1 MSNKQNN
8 NQDIQNNKDLYFFI
22 RKPRFAIVI
31 SIFLTLVG
39 FIAMTGLKLE
49 KYPDITPPQITVS
62 ASYPGASAD
71 VVESSVASLLESQIN
86 GVEDMLYMISTSSDE
101 SYRLQIYFKVGS
113 DRNIDLVNVQN
124 RIQQIEPKLPE
135 DVRRLGVTAKQQ
147 VSGAG
152 VAILNL
158 ASTDGRYSQLDVTN
172 YASIYI
178 KDEIARL
185 PGVGEV
191 GVYGA
196 GNYSMRIW
204 LDTEKMANLNVSV
217 SEVQKAITTQ
227 NVQVSAG
234 ALGQE
239 PGPDK
244 QRFQITLRT
253 KGRLLEPSEFEDIIV
268 RSNIDGS
275 SIRIKDIARV
285 ELGSETY
292 SRNGKV
298 DGKLAAL
305 MQIIQIPGA
314 NAIEIVNAVEKKM
327 AEISKTLPDG
337 MELAMVHDDTQF
349 IRESMS
355 EVVKTIIETSI
366 IVVAII
372 FIFLG
377 DPRATLVPLIAIPV
391 SLIGTFAAL
400 PVFDMSINLLTL
412 FALVLAVATV
422 VDDAIVVIEN
432 VKRHLEAGKS
442 PVEAT
447 QITMQEI
454 GGALVSMALVL
465 MAVFVPVSFM
475 PGLSGLMYK
484 QFAVCIAVSIA
495 LSAVCALTLSPAL
508 CSIIL
513 RHEDPNRKP
522 SNKASAVIKWLFTE
536 FNVYFQKL
544 TDIYIHYVEKF
555 VHNQKLTLIVFGG
568 IIVLMLT
575 LFKIIPTG
583 FIPDEDQAV
592 LMAQISLPAGAS
604 IARTTEV
611 TEMMDD
617 ILKKTEGVEGR
628 IIFVGM
634 GPSNEAFLVIRLEEW
649 SKREFNFFQKIVRKI
664 QGKETDLS
672 ANAILGRIRGEFSQ
686 IKEAQIGVF
695 SPPAITGM
703 SMLGGFEFQMLS
715 KAEYTPQEMQ
725 QYSTMLMLAANQ
737 DKRLSNVY
745 TQYQANMLQ
754 YIVDI
759 DYHKALAQGI
769 DLQELYSTLSSTL
782 GTYYVNDFNKL
793 GRVFRVQLQAEQRFR
808 RHADDLTG
816 IYVKNSSGV
825 MVPITTVVSLRQTV
839 GAGSITRYN
848 QYRSVQFSGQPA
860 SGRSSGEA
868 MKAMEEVATE
878 TLPKDMGYEWSGT
891 SKQEIESGGQTTTII
906 ALALTFVYLFL
917 VALYES
923 WSIPFAVLLI
933 CPLAAAGALLFQLIM
948 GQAFDLYSQVGMIML
963 IGLAAKQ
970 AILIVEFAKVLHEEQ
985 GMSIE
990 DAAVEASRIRFR
1002 AIMMTVVA
1010 FVIGMLPLILAHG
1023 AGASSR
1029 ISVGSTVFGGMLA
1042 AGTIGTVMTPAF
1054 YVIIQHLVDKVL
1066 NKKKSHNLENGEN
1079 ANNNID

>member
-1 MSNKQNN
+1 MNN
-8 NQDIQNNKDLYFFI
+8 NNEHKTTEDKDLYFFI
-22 RKPRFAIVI
+22 RKPRFAMVI
-31 SIFLTLVG
+31 SIFITLVG
-39 FIAMTGLKLE
+39 IIAMTGLKLE
-49 KYPDITPPQITVS
+49 KYPNITPPQIMVT

-71 VVESSVASLLESQIN
+71 VVESSVASVLESQIN

-101 SYRLQIYFKVGS
+101 TYQLQIYFKVGS

-124 RIQQIEPKLPE
+124 RIQQIQPKLPE
-135 DVRRLGVTAKQQ
+135 DVKRLGVTAKQQ
-147 VSGAG
+147 VAGAG
-152 VAILNL
+152 AAILNL
-158 ASTDGRYSQLDVTN
+158 TSTDGRYSQLEVTN
-172 YASIYI
+172 YASIFI

-191 GVYGA
+191 NVYGA

-217 SEVQKAITTQ
+217 LEVQNAINTQ

-239 PGPDK
+239 PGDDK

-253 KGRLLEPSEFEDIIV
+253 KGRLLQPEEFENIIV
-268 RSNIDGS
+268 RSNMDGS
-275 SIRIKDIARV
+275 NIKIKDIARV

-292 SRNGKV
+292 SRNGRV
-298 DGKLAAL
+298 NGQPAAL
-305 MQIIQIPGA
+305 IQIIQIPGA

-327 AEISKTLPDG
+327 AELSKTIPDG
-337 MELAMVHDDTQF
+337 MKLAMEHDETLF
-349 IRESMS
+349 IRESMK

-372 FIFLG
+372 FVFLG

-391 SLIGTFAAL
+391 SLVGTFAAL
-400 PVFDMSINLLTL
+400 PIFDMSINLLTL
-412 FALVLAVATV
+412 FAMVLAVATV

-432 VKRHLEAGKS
+432 VKRHLEDGKS
-442 PVEAT
+442 PIEAT
-447 QITMQEI
+447 QITMKEI

-513 RHEDPNRKP
+513 RHEDPDRKP
-522 SNKASAVIKWLFTE
+522 SNKISAAIKWIFTE

-544 TDIYIHYVEKF
+544 TDVYLHYVKLL
-555 VHNQKLTLIVFGG
+555 VYNKKLTLVIYGG
-568 IIVLMLT
+568 IIVLMLV

-592 LMAQISLPAGAS
+592 LMSQVTLPAGAS
-604 IARTTEV
+604 IARTTDV
-611 TEMMDD
+611 TTRMDN
-617 ILKKTEGVEGR
+617 ILKDMDGVRSR
-628 IIFVGM
+628 IVFVGM
-634 GPSNEAFLVIRLEEW
+634 GPSNQAFVVIALKEW
-649 SKREFNFFQKIVRKI
+649 SEREFNIFQKAIRKI

-672 ANAILGRIRGEFSQ
+672 SNAILKRVRKEFSA
-686 IKEAQIGVF
+686 IKEANIAVF
-695 SPPAITGM
+695 SPPAISGM

-715 KAEYTPQEMQ
+715 KGEYSPQEMEQ
-725 QYSTMLMLAANQ
+725 FATKLIMAANQ
-737 DKRLSNVY
+737 NKDLSNVY

-754 YIVDI
+754 YIVNV
-759 DYHKALAQGI
+759 DYAQAMAQGV

-793 GRVFRVQLQAEQRFR
+793 GRVFRVQLQAEQKFR
-808 RHADDLTG
+808 RNANDLKG
-816 IYVKNSSGV
+816 IYVKNNAGK
-825 MVPITTVVSLRQTV
+825 MVPITTIVSLEQTV

-848 QYRSVQFSGQPA
+848 QYRNVQFSGNPA
-860 SGRSSGEA
+860 QGRSSGEA
-868 MKAMEEVATE
+868 MKAMEQVAKAE
-878 TLPKDMGYEWSGT
+878 LPNDMGFEWSGT

-906 ALALTFVYLFL
+906 ALALLFVYLFL

-933 CPLAAAGALLFQLIM
+933 CPLAAAGALIFQLVM

-970 AILIVEFAKVLHEEQ
+970 AILIVEFAKVLHEEN
-985 GMSIE
+985 GMTIE
-990 DAAVEASRIRFR
+990 EAAVEASKIRFR

-1010 FVIGMLPLILAHG
+1010 FVVGMLPLILAHG

-1054 YVIIQHLVDKVL
+1054 YVIIQHFVDLVM
-1066 NKKKSHNLENGEN
+1066 NKKVENKEK
-1079 ANNNID
+1079 

>member
-1 MSNKQNN
+1 MSGK
-8 NQDIQNNKDLYFFI
+8 DKEKSSIKDLYFFI
-22 RKPRFAIVI
+22 AKPRFAIVI
-31 SIFLTLVG
+31 SIFITILG
-39 FIAMTGLKLE
+39 IISITGLKLE
-49 KYPDITPPQITVS
+49 KYPNITPPQIQVT

-71 VVESSVASLLESQIN
+71 VVESSVASILEAQVN

-101 SYRLQIYFKVGS
+101 SYQLQIYFKVGS

-124 RIQQIEPKLPE
+124 RIQQIQPKLPE
-135 DVRRLGVTAKQQ
+135 DVKRLGVTAKQR

-172 YASIYI
+172 YASIYV

-196 GNYSMRIW
+196 GDYSMRIW

-217 SEVQKAITTQ
+217 SEVQNAINTQ

-244 QRFQITLRT
+244 QKFQITLRT
-253 KGRLLEPSEFEDIIV
+253 KGRLLEPQEFENIIV
-268 RSNIDGS
+268 RSNQDGS
-275 SIRIKDIARV
+275 SIKIKDIARV
-285 ELGSETY
+285 ELGSESY
-292 SRNGKV
+292 SKNGRV
-298 DGKLAAL
+298 DGNPAAL
-305 MQIIQIPGA
+305 IQVIQIPGA
-314 NAIEIVNAVEKKM
+314 NAIDIVNHVEAKM
-327 AEISKTLPDG
+327 KELEKTIPDG
-337 MELAMVHDDTQF
+337 MKLSMVHDDTLF
-349 IRESMS
+349 IRESMK

-372 FIFLG
+372 FVFLG
-377 DPRATLVPLIAIPV
+377 DPRATLVPLLAIPV
-391 SLIGTFAAL
+391 SLVGTFAAL

-412 FALVLAVATV
+412 FAMVLAVATV

-432 VKRHLEAGKS
+432 VKRHLEEGKT
-442 PVEAT
+442 PIEAT
-447 QITMQEI
+447 QLTMQEV
-454 GGALVSMALVL
+454 GGALVAMALVL
-465 MAVFVPVSFM
+465 MAVFVPVCFM
-475 PGLSGLMYK
+475 PGLSGLMYQ

-513 RHEDPNRKP
+513 RPEDPNRKP
-522 SNKASAVIKWLFTE
+522 SNKASAAIKWLFTE

-544 TDIYIHYVEKF
+544 TDIYLHYVKKL
-555 VHNQKLTLIVFGG
+555 VHNQRLTMFLYASIV
-568 IIVLMLT
+568 VLMLV

-592 LMAQISLPAGAS
+592 LMAQINLPAGAS

-611 TEMMDD
+611 TERMEEL
-617 ILKKTEGVEGR
+617 LKNIEGIEGR
-628 IIFVGM
+628 IVFVGM
-634 GPSNEAFLVIRLEEW
+634 GPSNQAFMVIRLDEW
-649 SKREFNFFQKIVRKI
+649 SKREFNIFQKAVRLV

-672 ANAILGRIRGEFSQ
+672 LNAILGRIRKEFSQ
-686 IKEAQIGVF
+686 IKDAQIGVF
-695 SPPAITGM
+695 SPPAISGM
-703 SMLGGFEFQMLS
+703 SMVGGFEFQMLS
-715 KAEYTPQEMQ
+715 KGEYSPQEMEQ
-725 QYSTMLMLAANQ
+725 FANKLILAANQ
-737 DKRLSNVY
+737 NKNLSNVY

-759 DYHKALAQGI
+759 DYAQAMTQGI
-769 DLQELYSTLSSTL
+769 DLSELYSTLSSTL

-808 RHADDLTG
+808 RSANDLSG
-816 IYVKNSSGV
+816 IYVKNKAGK
-825 MVPITTVVSLRQTV
+825 MVPITTIVSLKQTV

-848 QYRSVQFSGQPA
+848 QYRNVQFSGNPA
-860 SGRSSGEA
+860 QGRSSGEA
-868 MKAMEEVATE
+868 MKAMEEVAKAE
-878 TLPKDMGYEWSGT
+878 LPKDMGFEWSGT
-891 SKQEIESGGQTTTII
+891 SKQEIESGGQTTSII
-906 ALALTFVYLFL
+906 ALALLFVYLFL

-923 WSIPFAVLLI
+923 WSIPLAVLLI
-933 CPLAAAGALLFQLIM
+933 CPLAAAGALIFQLMM
-948 GQAFDLYSQVGMIML
+948 GQSFDLYSQVGMIML

-970 AILIVEFAKVLHEEQ
+970 AILIVEFAKVLHEEN

-1010 FVIGMLPLILAHG
+1010 FVVGMLPLILAHG

-1054 YVIIQHLVDKVL
+1054 YVIIQHLVDRVLHRTKTTKVE
-1066 NKKKSHNLENGEN
+1066 SE
-1079 ANNNID
+1079 NNNNP

>member
-1 MSNKQNN
+1 MQNNQNNQNVQNEHGKQNN
-8 NQDIQNNKDLYFFI
+8 EELYFFI

-31 SIFLTLVG
+31 SIFITLVG
-39 FIAMTGLKLE
+39 FIAMMGLKLE
-49 KYPDITPPQITVS
+49 KYPDITPPQIVVS

-71 VVESSVASLLESQIN
+71 VVESSVASLIESQVN

-113 DRNIDLVNVQN
+113 DRN
-124 RIQQIEPKLPE
+124 K
-135 DVRRLGVTAKQQ
+135 RLGVTAKQQ

-158 ASTDGRYSQLDVTN
+158 ASTDNRYSQLDVTN
-172 YASIYI
+172 YASIFI

-217 SEVQKAITTQ
+217 SEIQKAITTQ
-227 NVQVSAG
+227 NIQVSAG

-253 KGRLLEPSEFEDIIV
+253 KGRLLEPKEFENIIV
-268 RSNIDGS
+268 RSNVDGS
-275 SIRIKDIARV
+275 NIRIKDVARV

-298 DGKLAAL
+298 DGKPAAL

-327 AEISKTLPDG
+327 AEIEGTIPDG
-337 MELAMVHDDTQF
+337 MKLAMVHDDTEF
-349 IRESMS
+349 IRESMK

-391 SLIGTFAAL
+391 SLIGTFATL

-412 FALVLAVATV
+412 FAMVLAVATV

-432 VKRHLEAGKS
+432 VKRHLEEGKS

-447 QITMQEI
+447 QLTMKEI

-522 SNKASAVIKWLFTE
+522 SNKASAAIKWLFME

-544 TDIYIHYVEKF
+544 TDIYLHYVKKF
-555 VHNQKLTLIVFGG
+555 VYNQKLTLAVYGG
-568 IIVLMLT
+568 IIVLMLV
-575 LFKIIPTG
+575 LFKMIPTG

-592 LMAQISLPAGAS
+592 LMAQVSLPAGAS
-604 IARTTEV
+604 IARTTDLTDKMEK
-611 TEMMDD
+611 
-617 ILKKTEGVEGR
+617 ILENIEGVEGR
-628 IIFVGM
+628 IVFVGM
-634 GPSNEAFLVIRLEEW
+634 GPSNEAFMVIRLDEW
-649 SKREFNFFQKIVRKI
+649 SKREFNLFQKIIRKI

-672 ANAILGRIRGEFSQ
+672 LNAILGRIRAEFGQ
-686 IKEAQIGVF
+686 LKEARIGVF
-695 SPPAITGM
+695 SPPAISGM

-715 KAEYTPQEMQ
+715 KGEHTPQDMEKLANQ
-725 QYSTMLMLAANQ
+725 LVGAANQ
-737 DKRLSNVY
+737 NKALSNVY

-754 YIVDI
+754 YIVEI
-759 DYHKALAQGI
+759 DYEKALAQGI

-793 GRVFRVQLQAEQRFR
+793 GRVFRVQLQAEQKFR
-808 RHADDLTG
+808 RKAADLTN
-816 IYVKNSSGV
+816 IYVKNSSGK
-825 MVPITTVVSLRQTV
+825 MVPVTTVVTLKQSV

-848 QYRSVQFSGQPA
+848 QYRNVQISGSPA
-860 SGRSSGEA
+860 QGKSSGDA
-868 MKAMEEVATE
+868 MKAMEQVTKE
-878 TLPKDMGYEWSGT
+878 TMPSDIGFEWSGT
-891 SKQEIESGGQTTTII
+891 SKQELESSGQTTTII
-906 ALALTFVYLFL
+906 TLALTFVYLFL

-933 CPLAAAGALLFQLIM
+933 CPLAAVGALVFQLMM
-948 GQAFDLYSQVGMIML
+948 GQSFDLYSQVGMIML

-970 AILIVEFAKVLHEEQ
+970 AILIVEFAKVLHEDE
-985 GMSIE
+985 GKSIE
-990 DAAVEASRIRFR
+990 EAAVEASKIRFR

-1010 FVIGMLPLILAHG
+1010 FVVGMVPLVLAHG

-1042 AGTIGTVMTPAF
+1042 AGTLGTIMTPAF
-1054 YVIIQHLVDKVL
+1054 YVIIQHLVEKVM
-1066 NKKKSHNLENGEN
+1066 NKKKHSEEKL
-1079 ANNNID
+1079 

>member
-1 MSNKQNN
+1 MLDNKEPQK
-8 NQDIQNNKDLYFFI
+8 NNKEELYFFI

-31 SIFLTLVG
+31 SLFITLVG
-39 FIAMTGLKLE
+39 IIAMMGLKLE
-49 KYPDITPPQITVS
+49 KYPNITPPQIQVT

-71 VVESSVASLLESQIN
+71 VVESSVASILESQIN
-86 GVEDMLYMISTSSDE
+86 GVEDMLYMVSTSSDE
-101 SYRLQIYFKVGS
+101 SYQLQIYFKVGS

-124 RIQQIEPKLPE
+124 RIQQIQPKLPE
-135 DVRRLGVTAKQQ
+135 DVKRLGVTAKQQ

-158 ASTDGRYSQLDVTN
+158 ASTDGRYSQLEVTN
-172 YASIYI
+172 YASIFI

-217 SEVQKAITTQ
+217 SEVQQAINTQ

-244 QRFQITLRT
+244 QKFQITLRT
-253 KGRLLEPSEFEDIIV
+253 KGRLLEPEEFENIIV

-275 SIRIKDIARV
+275 SIKIKDIARV

-292 SRNGKV
+292 SRNGRV
-298 DGKLAAL
+298 DGNPAAL
-305 MQIIQIPGA
+305 MQVIQIPGA
-314 NAIEIVNAVEKKM
+314 NSIEIVNEVKKKM
-327 AEISKTLPDG
+327 AELEKTIPDG
-337 MELAMVHDDTQF
+337 MKLSMVHDDTQF
-349 IRESMS
+349 IRESMK

-372 FIFLG
+372 FVFLG

-412 FALVLAVATV
+412 FAMVLAVATV

-432 VKRHLEAGKS
+432 VKRHLENGMT

-447 QITMQEI
+447 QITMKEI

-484 QFAVCIAVSIA
+484 QFAVCIAISIA

-513 RHEDPNRKP
+513 RPEDPNRKP
-522 SNKASAVIKWLFTE
+522 SNKMSAAIKWIFME

-544 TDIYIHYVEKF
+544 TDLYIHYVKKF
-555 VHNQKLTLIVFGG
+555 VYNKKLTLITYVG
-568 IIVLMLT
+568 IVVLMLV
-575 LFKIIPTG
+575 LFKMIPTG

-592 LMAQISLPAGAS
+592 LMTQINLPAGAS
-604 IARTTEV
+604 LARTTDV
-611 TEMMDD
+611 THEMEEK
-617 ILKKTEGVEGR
+617 LKKIEGIEGV
-628 IIFVGM
+628 IVFVGM
-634 GPSNEAFLVIRLEEW
+634 GPSNQAFMVIRLDEW
-649 SKREFNFFQKIVRKI
+649 DKREFNIFQKAIRFV

-672 ANAILGRIRGEFSQ
+672 LNAILGRIRKEFSS
-686 IKEAQIGVF
+686 IRTAQIGVF
-695 SPPAITGM
+695 SPPAISGM
-703 SMLGGFEFQMLS
+703 SMVGGFEFQMLS
-715 KAEYTPQEMQ
+715 KGEYTPQEMEQ
-725 QYSTMLMLAANQ
+725 WANKLLAAANAN
-737 DKRLSNVY
+737 KNLTNVY

-759 DYHKALAQGI
+759 DYAKAMAQGI

-793 GRVFRVQLQAEQRFR
+793 GRVFRVQMQAEQKYR
-808 RHADDLTG
+808 RNANDLTG
-816 IYVKNSSGV
+816 IYVKNKSGK

-848 QYRSVQFSGQPA
+848 QYRNVQISGQPA

-868 MKAMEEVATE
+868 MKAMQDVAIN

-906 ALALTFVYLFL
+906 ALALIFVYLFL

-933 CPLAAAGALLFQLIM
+933 CPLAAAGALIFQLIM

-970 AILIVEFAKVLHEEQ
+970 AILIVEFAKELHETD
-985 GMSIE
+985 GKSIE
-990 DAAVEASRIRFR
+990 EAAVEASQIRFR

-1010 FVIGMLPLILAHG
+1010 FVVGMLPLILAHG

-1029 ISVGSTVFGGMLA
+1029 ISVGSTVFGGMMA
-1042 AGTIGTVMTPAF
+1042 AGTLGTIMTPAF
-1054 YVIIQHLVDKVL
+1054 YVIIQHLVDIVM
-1066 NKKKSHNLENGEN
+1066 NKKVDKKEE
-1079 ANNNID
+1079 

>member
-1 MSNKQNN
+1 MLDNKEPQK
-8 NQDIQNNKDLYFFI
+8 NNKEELYFFI

-31 SIFLTLVG
+31 SLFITLVG
-39 FIAMTGLKLE
+39 IIAMMGLKLE
-49 KYPDITPPQITVS
+49 KYPNITPPQIQVT

-71 VVESSVASLLESQIN
+71 VVESSVASILESQIN
-86 GVEDMLYMISTSSDE
+86 GVEDMLYMVSTSSDE
-101 SYRLQIYFKVGS
+101 SYQLQIYFKVGS

-124 RIQQIEPKLPE
+124 RIQQIQPKLPE
-135 DVRRLGVTAKQQ
+135 DVKRLGVTAKQQ

-158 ASTDGRYSQLDVTN
+158 ASTDGRYSQLEVTN
-172 YASIYI
+172 YASIFI

-217 SEVQKAITTQ
+217 SEVQQAINTQ

-244 QRFQITLRT
+244 QKFQITLRT
-253 KGRLLEPSEFEDIIV
+253 KGRLLEPEEFENIIV

-275 SIRIKDIARV
+275 SIKIKDIARV

-292 SRNGKV
+292 SRNGRV
-298 DGKLAAL
+298 DGNPAAL

-314 NAIEIVNAVEKKM
+314 NSIEIVNEVKEKM
-327 AEISKTLPDG
+327 AELEKTIPDG
-337 MELAMVHDDTQF
+337 MKLSMVHDDTQF
-349 IRESMS
+349 IRESMK

-372 FIFLG
+372 FVFLG

-412 FALVLAVATV
+412 FAMVLAVATV

-432 VKRHLEAGKS
+432 VKRHLENGMT

-447 QITMQEI
+447 QITMKEI

-484 QFAVCIAVSIA
+484 QFAVCIAISIA

-513 RHEDPNRKP
+513 RAEDPNRKP
-522 SNKASAVIKWLFTE
+522 SNKMSAAIKWIFME

-544 TDIYIHYVEKF
+544 TDLYIHCVKKF
-555 VHNQKLTLIVFGG
+555 VYNKKLTLVTYVG
-568 IIVLMLT
+568 IIVLMLV
-575 LFKIIPTG
+575 LFKMIPTG

-592 LMAQISLPAGAS
+592 LMAQINLPAGAS
-604 IARTTEV
+604 LARTTDV
-611 TEMMDD
+611 THEMEENLQK
-617 ILKKTEGVEGR
+617 IEGIEGV
-628 IIFVGM
+628 IVFVGM
-634 GPSNEAFLVIRLEEW
+634 GPSNQAFMVIRLDEW
-649 SKREFNFFQKIVRKI
+649 DKREFNIFQKAVRFV

-672 ANAILGRIRGEFSQ
+672 LNAILGRIRKEFSS
-686 IKEAQIGVF
+686 IRTAQIGVF
-695 SPPAITGM
+695 SPPAISGM
-703 SMLGGFEFQMLS
+703 SMVGGFEFQMLS
-715 KAEYTPQEMQ
+715 KGEYTPQEMEQ
-725 QYSTMLMLAANQ
+725 WANKLLAAANAN
-737 DKRLSNVY
+737 KNLTNVY

-759 DYHKALAQGI
+759 DYAKAMAQGI
-769 DLQELYSTLSSTL
+769 DLKELYSTLSSTL

-793 GRVFRVQLQAEQRFR
+793 GRVFRVQMQAEQKYR
-808 RHADDLTG
+808 RNANDLTG
-816 IYVKNSSGV
+816 IYVKNKSGK

-848 QYRSVQFSGQPA
+848 QYRNVQISGQPA

-868 MKAMEEVATE
+868 MKAMQDVAIS

-906 ALALTFVYLFL
+906 ALALIFVYLFL

-933 CPLAAAGALLFQLIM
+933 CPLAAAGALIFQLIM

-970 AILIVEFAKVLHEEQ
+970 AILIVEFAKELHETD
-985 GMSIE
+985 GKPIE
-990 DAAVEASRIRFR
+990 EAAVEASQIRFR

-1010 FVIGMLPLILAHG
+1010 FVVGMLPLILAHG

-1029 ISVGSTVFGGMLA
+1029 ISVGSTVFGGMMA
-1042 AGTIGTVMTPAF
+1042 AGTLGTIMTPAF
-1054 YVIIQHLVDKVL
+1054 YVIIQHFVDIVMNKKVDK
-1066 NKKKSHNLENGEN
+1066 KEE
-1079 ANNNID
+1079 

>member
-1 MSNKQNN
+1 MNN
-8 NQDIQNNKDLYFFI
+8 NNEQKVTEDKDLYFFI
-22 RKPRFAIVI
+22 RKPRFAMVI
-31 SIFLTLVG
+31 SIFITLLG
-39 FIAMTGLKLE
+39 IIAMAGLQLE
-49 KYPDITPPQITVS
+49 KYPNITPPQIMVT

-71 VVESSVASLLESQIN
+71 VVESSVASVLESQIN

-101 SYRLQIYFKVGS
+101 SYQLQIYFKVGS

-124 RIQQIEPKLPE
+124 RIQQIQPKLPE
-135 DVRRLGVTAKQQ
+135 DVKRLGVTAKQQ
-147 VSGAG
+147 VAGAG
-152 VAILNL
+152 AAILNL
-158 ASTDGRYSQLDVTN
+158 TSTDGRYSQLEVTN
-172 YASIYI
+172 YASIFI

-191 GVYGA
+191 NVYGA

-217 SEVQKAITTQ
+217 LEVQNAINTQ

-239 PGPDK
+239 PGDDK

-253 KGRLLEPSEFEDIIV
+253 KGRLLEPEEFENIIV
-268 RSNIDGS
+268 RSNLDGS
-275 SIRIKDIARV
+275 HIKIKDIARV

-292 SRNGKV
+292 SRNGRV
-298 DGKLAAL
+298 NGKPAAL
-305 MQIIQIPGA
+305 IQIIQIPGA

-327 AEISKTLPDG
+327 TEIAKTIPDG
-337 MELAMVHDDTQF
+337 MKLEMEHDDTLF
-349 IRESMS
+349 IRESMK

-377 DPRATLVPLIAIPV
+377 DPRATLIPLIAIPV
-391 SLIGTFAAL
+391 SLIGTFASF
-400 PVFDMSINLLTL
+400 PMFDMSINLLTL
-412 FALVLAVATV
+412 FAMVLAVATV

-432 VKRHLEAGKS
+432 VKRHLEDGKS
-442 PVEAT
+442 PIEAT
-447 QITMQEI
+447 QITMKEI

-465 MAVFVPVSFM
+465 MAVFVPVCFM

-513 RHEDPNRKP
+513 RHEDPDRKP
-522 SNKASAVIKWLFTE
+522 SNKISAAIKWVFTE

-544 TDIYIHYVEKF
+544 TDIYLHYVKLL
-555 VHNQKLTLIVFGG
+555 VYNKKLTLFIYGG
-568 IIVLMLT
+568 IIALMLV

-592 LMAQISLPAGAS
+592 LLAQITLPSGAS
-604 IARTTEV
+604 IARTTDV
-611 TEMMDD
+611 TTKMDN
-617 ILKKTEGVEGR
+617 ILKDIDGVKNR

-634 GPSNEAFLVIRLEEW
+634 GPSNQAFVVVSLKEW
-649 SKREFNFFQKIVRKI
+649 SEREFNIFQKAIRKI

-672 ANAILGRIRGEFSQ
+672 LDAILKRIRKEFST
-686 IKEAQIGVF
+686 IKEAQVAIF
-695 SPPAITGM
+695 SPPAISGM

-715 KAEYTPQEMQ
+715 KGEYSPQELEQ
-725 QYSTMLMLAANQ
+725 FATKLIIAANQ
-737 DKRLSNVY
+737 NKDLSSVY

-754 YIVDI
+754 YIVNV
-759 DYHKALAQGI
+759 DYAQAMAQGI
-769 DLQELYSTLSSTL
+769 DLKELYSTLSSTL

-793 GRVFRVQLQAEQRFR
+793 GRVFRVQLQAEQKFR
-808 RHADDLTG
+808 RNANDLTG
-816 IYVKNSSGV
+816 IYVKNNAGK
-825 MVPITTVVSLRQTV
+825 MVPITTIVSLEQSV

-848 QYRSVQFSGQPA
+848 QYRNVQFSGNPA
-860 SGRSSGEA
+860 QGRSSGEA
-868 MKAMEEVATE
+868 MKAMEQVAKAE
-878 TLPKDMGYEWSGT
+878 LPNDIGFEWSGT

-906 ALALTFVYLFL
+906 ALALLFVYLFL

-933 CPLAAAGALLFQLIM
+933 CPLAAAGALLFQLVM

-970 AILIVEFAKVLHEEQ
+970 AILIVEFAKVLHEEN

-1010 FVIGMLPLILAHG
+1010 FVVGMLPLILAHG

-1029 ISVGSTVFGGMLA
+1029 ISVGSTVFGGMMA

-1054 YVIIQHLVDKVL
+1054 YVIIQHFVDIVMNK
-1066 NKKKSHNLENGEN
+1066 NKKVENKEK
-1079 ANNNID
+1079 

>member
-1 MSNKQNN
+1 MDKNN
-8 NQDIQNNKDLYFFI
+8 NQSSQNNATDKKNLYFFI
-22 RKPRFAIVI
+22 QKPRFAMVI
-31 SIFLTLVG
+31 SIFITLVG
-39 FIAMTGLKLE
+39 IIAMMGLKLE
-49 KYPDITPPQITVS
+49 KYPNITPPQIMVS

-101 SYRLQIYFKVGS
+101 SYQLQIYFKVGS

-124 RIQQIEPKLPE
+124 RIQQIQPKLPE
-135 DVRRLGVTAKQQ
+135 DVKRLGVTAKQQ

-172 YASIYI
+172 YASIFI

-191 GVYGA
+191 NVYGA

-217 SEVQKAITTQ
+217 LEVQNAINTQ

-253 KGRLLEPSEFEDIIV
+253 KGRLLEPEEFENIII
-268 RSNIDGS
+268 RSNQDGS
-275 SIRIKDIARV
+275 SIKIKDVARV

-292 SRNGKV
+292 SRNGRV
-298 DGKLAAL
+298 DGKPAAL
-305 MQIIQIPGA
+305 LQIVQIPGA
-314 NAIEIVNAVEKKM
+314 NAIEIVNEVEAKI
-327 AEISKTLPDG
+327 AEISKTIPDG
-337 MELAMVHDDTQF
+337 MELAMVHDDTLF
-349 IRESMS
+349 IRESMK
-355 EVVKTIIETSI
+355 EVIKTIIETSI

-400 PVFDMSINLLTL
+400 PMFDMSINLLTL
-412 FALVLAVATV
+412 FAMVLAVATV

-432 VKRHLEAGKS
+432 VKRHLEDGKS

-484 QFAVCIAVSIA
+484 QFAVCIAISIA

-522 SNKASAVIKWLFTE
+522 SNKISAAIKWVFME

-544 TDIYIHYVEKF
+544 TDLYLHYVKKF
-555 VHNQKLTLIVFGG
+555 VYNKKLTLIVYGA
-568 IIVLMLT
+568 IIALMLV
-575 LFKIIPTG
+575 LFKVIPTG

-592 LMAQISLPAGAS
+592 LMAQINLPAGAS
-604 IARTTEV
+604 LARTTDV
-611 TEMMDD
+611 TERMDEM
-617 ILKKTEGVEGR
+617 LQNTEGVEGR
-628 IIFVGM
+628 IVFVGM
-634 GPSNEAFLVIRLEEW
+634 GPSNQAFMVIRLDEW
-649 SKREFNFFQKIVRKI
+649 EKREFNIFQKAIRKM

-672 ANAILGRIRGEFSQ
+672 LNAILGRIRKDFST
-686 IKEAQIGVF
+686 IRDAQIGVF
-695 SPPAITGM
+695 SPPAISGM
-703 SMLGGFEFQMLS
+703 SMVGGFEFQMLS
-715 KAEYTPQEMQ
+715 KGEYTPQEME
-725 QYSTMLMLAANQ
+725 QYANKLIMAANQ
-737 DKRLSNVY
+737 NKDLTNVY

-759 DYHKALAQGI
+759 DYAQAMAQGI
-769 DLQELYSTLSSTL
+769 DLTELYSTLSSTL

-793 GRVFRVQLQAEQRFR
+793 GRVFRVQLQAEQKFR
-808 RHADDLTG
+808 RSANDLTG
-816 IYVKNSSGV
+816 IYVKNSAGK
-825 MVPITTVVSLRQTV
+825 MVPITTVVSLKQSV

-848 QYRSVQFSGQPA
+848 QYRNVQFSGQPA
-860 SGRSSGEA
+860 TGRSSGEA
-868 MKAMEEVATE
+868 MKAMESVANAE
-878 TLPKDMGYEWSGT
+878 LPKDMGFEWSGT
-891 SKQEIESGGQTTTII
+891 SKQEIESGGQTGTII
-906 ALALTFVYLFL
+906 ALALIFVYLFL

-923 WSIPFAVLLI
+923 WSIPLAVLLI
-933 CPLAAAGALLFQLIM
+933 CPLAAAGALIFQLIM

-970 AILIVEFAKVLHEEQ
+970 AILIVEFAKVLHEED
-985 GMSIE
+985 GMTIE
-990 DAAVEASRIRFR
+990 EAAVEASRIRFR

-1010 FVIGMLPLILAHG
+1010 FVVGMLPLILAHG

-1042 AGTIGTVMTPAF
+1042 AGTLGTIMTPAF
-1054 YVIIQHLVDKVL
+1054 YVIIQHLVDIVM
-1066 NKKKSHNLENGEN
+1066 NKKQNVEDEQK
-1079 ANNNID
+1079 

>member
-1 MSNKQNN
+1 MN
-8 NQDIQNNKDLYFFI
+8 NQEKDKDQNKHQNLENNKDLYFFI

-31 SIFLTLVG
+31 SLFITLVG
-39 FIAMTGLKLE
+39 IIAMTGLKLE
-49 KYPDITPPQITVS
+49 KYPNITPPQITVT

-71 VVESSVASLLESQIN
+71 VVESSVASILESQIN

-101 SYRLQIYFKVGS
+101 SYQLQIYFKVGS

-124 RIQQIEPKLPE
+124 RIQQIQPKLPE
-135 DVRRLGVTAKQQ
+135 DVKRLGVTAKQQ

-152 VAILNL
+152 AAILNL
-158 ASTDGRYSQLDVTN
+158 ASTDGRFSQLDVTN
-172 YASIYI
+172 YASIFI

-191 GVYGA
+191 NVYGA

-217 SEVQKAITTQ
+217 LEIQSAINTQ

-253 KGRLLEPSEFEDIIV
+253 KGRLLEPEEFENIIV
-268 RSNIDGS
+268 RSNQDGS
-275 SIRIKDIARV
+275 SIKIKDVARV

-292 SRNGKV
+292 SRSGHV
-298 DGKLAAL
+298 DGKPAAL
-305 MQIIQIPGA
+305 LQIIQIPGA
-314 NAIEIVNAVEKKM
+314 NAIEIVNNVEAKM
-327 AEISKTLPDG
+327 AEISKTIPDG
-337 MELAMVHDDTQF
+337 MELSMVHDDTLF
-349 IRESMS
+349 IRESMK
-355 EVVKTIIETSI
+355 EVLKTIIETSI

-372 FIFLG
+372 FVFLG
-377 DPRATLVPLIAIPV
+377 DPRATLIPLIAIPV

-400 PVFDMSINLLTL
+400 PMFDMSINLLTL
-412 FALVLAVATV
+412 FAMVLAVATV

-432 VKRHLEAGKS
+432 VKRHLEDGMN

-447 QITMQEI
+447 QVTMQEI

-484 QFAVCIAVSIA
+484 QFAVCIAISIA

-513 RHEDPNRKP
+513 REEDPNRKP
-522 SNKASAVIKWLFTE
+522 SNKISAAIKWVFTE

-544 TDIYIHYVEKF
+544 TEVYLHYVKKF
-555 VHNQKLTLIVFGG
+555 VYNQKLTLVVYGG
-568 IIVLMLT
+568 IIVLMLI
-575 LFKIIPTG
+575 LFKVIPTG

-592 LMAQISLPAGAS
+592 LMAQVNLPAGAS
-604 IARTTEV
+604 LARTTEV
-611 TEMMDD
+611 TTRMDEM
-617 ILKKTEGVEGR
+617 LEKTEGVEGR

-634 GPSNEAFLVIRLEEW
+634 GPSNQAFMVIRLEEW
-649 SKREFNFFQKIVRKI
+649 SKREFNMFQKAIRKI
-664 QGKETDLS
+664 QGKETDLTL
-672 ANAILGRIRGEFSQ
+672 NAVLGKIRKDFST
-686 IKEAQIGVF
+686 IKDAQIGVF
-695 SPPAITGM
+695 SPPAISGM

-715 KAEYTPQEMQ
+715 KGEYSPQELEQ
-725 QYSTMLMLAANQ
+725 FANKLIMTANS
-737 DKRLSNVY
+737 DSSLSNVY

-759 DYHKALAQGI
+759 DYAQAMAQGV
-769 DLQELYSTLSSTL
+769 DLTELYSTLSSTL

-793 GRVFRVQLQAEQRFR
+793 GRVFRVQLQAEQKFR
-808 RHADDLTG
+808 RSANDLTG
-816 IYVKNSSGV
+816 IYVKNKSGR
-825 MVPITTVVSLRQTV
+825 MVPITTIVSLRQTV

-848 QYRSVQFSGQPA
+848 QYRNVQFSGNPA
-860 SGRSSGEA
+860 AGRSSGEA
-868 MKAMEEVATE
+868 MAAMERVAKAE
-878 TLPKDMGYEWSGT
+878 LPSDMGFEWSGT
-891 SKQEIESGGQTTTII
+891 SKQEIESGGQTVVII
-906 ALALTFVYLFL
+906 ALALIFVYLFL

-933 CPLAAAGALLFQLIM
+933 CPLAAAGALIFQLIM

-970 AILIVEFAKVLHEEQ
+970 AILIVEFAKELHESK

-990 DAAVEASRIRFR
+990 EAAVEASKIRFR

-1042 AGTIGTVMTPAF
+1042 AGTLGTIMTPAF
-1054 YVIIQHLVDKVL
+1054 YVIIQHFVYKVMGKKVDTESK
-1066 NKKKSHNLENGEN
+1066 
-1079 ANNNID
+1079 

>member
-1 MSNKQNN
+1 MNEKDNKQ
-8 NQDIQNNKDLYFFI
+8 DKNKGLYFFI
-22 RKPRFAIVI
+22 AKPRFAIVI
-31 SIFLTLVG
+31 SIFITILG
-39 FIAMTGLKLE
+39 IISITGLKLE
-49 KYPDITPPQITVS
+49 KYPNITPPQIMVT

-71 VVESSVASLLESQIN
+71 VVESSVASILESQVN

-101 SYRLQIYFKVGS
+101 SYQLQIYFKVGS

-124 RIQQIEPKLPE
+124 RIQQIQPKLPE
-135 DVRRLGVTAKQQ
+135 DVKRLGVTAKQQ

-172 YASIYI
+172 YASIFI

-191 GVYGA
+191 NVFGA

-217 SEVQKAITTQ
+217 LEVQNAINTQ

-253 KGRLLEPSEFEDIIV
+253 KGRLLEPSEFENIIV
-268 RSNIDGS
+268 RSNQDGS
-275 SIRIKDIARV
+275 SIKIKDVARV

-292 SRNGKV
+292 SRNGRV
-298 DGKLAAL
+298 DGNPAAL
-305 MQIIQIPGA
+305 LQVIQIPGA
-314 NAIEIVNAVEKKM
+314 NAIDIVNEVEAKM
-327 AEISKTLPDG
+327 AELEKTIPDG
-337 MELAMVHDDTQF
+337 MKLSMVHDDTLF
-349 IRESMS
+349 IRESMK

-377 DPRATLVPLIAIPV
+377 DPRATLIPLLAIPV

-400 PVFDMSINLLTL
+400 PIFDMSINLLTL
-412 FALVLAVATV
+412 FAMVLAVATV

-432 VKRHLEAGKS
+432 VKRHLEDGKS

-447 QITMQEI
+447 QLTMEEV
-454 GGALVSMALVL
+454 GGALVAMALVL
-465 MAVFVPVSFM
+465 MAVFVPVCFM
-475 PGLSGLMYK
+475 PGLSGLMYQ

-513 RHEDPNRKP
+513 RPEDPNRKP
-522 SNKASAVIKWLFTE
+522 SNRISAAIKWVFTQ
-536 FNVYFQKL
+536 FNSYFQRITEVYL
-544 TDIYIHYVEKF
+544 HYVKKL
-555 VHNQKLTLIVFGG
+555 VYDKKLTLIIYGS
-568 IIVLMLT
+568 IIVLMLV
-575 LFKIIPTG
+575 LFKVIPTG

-592 LMAQISLPAGAS
+592 LMAQINLPAGAS

-611 TEMMDD
+611 TERMEEM
-617 ILKKTEGVEGR
+617 LKKIDGIEGR
-628 IIFVGM
+628 IVFVGM
-634 GPSNEAFLVIRLEEW
+634 GPSNQAFMVIRLDEW
-649 SKREFNFFQKIVRKI
+649 SKREFNIFQKAARLV

-672 ANAILGRIRGEFSQ
+672 LNAILGRIRKDFSQ
-686 IKEAQIGVF
+686 IKDAQIGVF
-695 SPPAITGM
+695 SPPAISGM

-715 KAEYTPQEMQ
+715 KGEYSPQDMEKFANK
-725 QYSTMLMLAANQ
+725 LILAANQ
-737 DKRLSNVY
+737 NKSLSNVY

-754 YIVDI
+754 YIVEI
-759 DYHKALAQGI
+759 DYAQAMAQGI
-769 DLQELYSTLSSTL
+769 DLTELYSTLSSTL

-808 RHADDLTG
+808 RSANDLTG
-816 IYVKNSSGV
+816 IYVKNRAGR
-825 MVPITTVVSLRQTV
+825 MVPITTIVSLHQTV

-848 QYRSVQFSGQPA
+848 QYRNVQFSGQPA
-860 SGRSSGEA
+860 QGRSSGEA
-868 MKAMEEVATE
+868 MLAMEEVAKAE
-878 TLPKDMGYEWSGT
+878 LPNDMGFEWSGT
-891 SKQEIESGGQTTTII
+891 SKQEIESGGQTTSII
-906 ALALTFVYLFL
+906 ALALLFVYLFL

-923 WSIPFAVLLI
+923 WSIPLAVLLI
-933 CPLAAAGALLFQLIM
+933 CPLAAAGALIFQLMM

-970 AILIVEFAKVLHEEQ
+970 AILIVEFAKVLHEEN
-985 GMSIE
+985 GLSIE
-990 DAAVEASRIRFR
+990 EAAVEASRIRFR

-1010 FVIGMLPLILAHG
+1010 FVVGMLPLILAHG

-1042 AGTIGTVMTPAF
+1042 AGTLGTVMTPAF
-1054 YVIIQHLVDKVL
+1054 YVIIQHLVDRIM
-1066 NKKKSHNLENGEN
+1066 NKPKTETEKIENVN
-1079 ANNNID
+1079 K

>member
-1 MSNKQNN
+1 MNN
-8 NQDIQNNKDLYFFI
+8 NNEQKVTEDKDLYFFI
-22 RKPRFAIVI
+22 RKPRFAMVI
-31 SIFLTLVG
+31 SIFITLLG
-39 FIAMTGLKLE
+39 IIAMTGLQLE
-49 KYPDITPPQITVS
+49 KYPNITPPQIMVT

-71 VVESSVASLLESQIN
+71 VVESSVASVLESQIN

-101 SYRLQIYFKVGS
+101 SYQLQIYFKVGS

-124 RIQQIEPKLPE
+124 RIQQIQPKLPE
-135 DVRRLGVTAKQQ
+135 DVKRLGVTAKQQ
-147 VSGAG
+147 VAGAG
-152 VAILNL
+152 AAILNL
-158 ASTDGRYSQLDVTN
+158 TSTDGRYSQLEVTN
-172 YASIYI
+172 YASIFI

-191 GVYGA
+191 NVYGA

-217 SEVQKAITTQ
+217 LEVQNAINTQ
-227 NVQVSAG
+227 NVQVSTG

-239 PGPDK
+239 PGDDK

-253 KGRLLEPSEFEDIIV
+253 KGRLLEPEEFENIIV
-268 RSNIDGS
+268 RSNLDGS
-275 SIRIKDIARV
+275 NIKIKDVARV

-292 SRNGKV
+292 SRNGRV
-298 DGKLAAL
+298 NGKPAAL
-305 MQIIQIPGA
+305 IQIIQIPGA

-327 AEISKTLPDG
+327 TELAKTIPDG
-337 MELAMVHDDTQF
+337 MKLEMEHDDTLF
-349 IRESMS
+349 IRESMK

-377 DPRATLVPLIAIPV
+377 DPRATLIPLIAIPV
-391 SLIGTFAAL
+391 SLIGTFASL
-400 PVFDMSINLLTL
+400 PMFGMSINLLTL
-412 FALVLAVATV
+412 FAMVLAVATV

-432 VKRHLEAGKS
+432 VKRHIEDGKS
-442 PVEAT
+442 PIEAT
-447 QITMQEI
+447 QITMKEI

-522 SNKASAVIKWLFTE
+522 SNKISAAIKWVFTE

-544 TDIYIHYVEKF
+544 TDIYLHYVKLL
-555 VHNQKLTLIVFGG
+555 VHNKKLTLIIYGG
-568 IIVLMLT
+568 IIALMLV

-592 LMAQISLPAGAS
+592 LLAQITLPSGAS
-604 IARTTEV
+604 IARTTDV
-611 TEMMDD
+611 TTKMDN
-617 ILKKTEGVEGR
+617 ILKDIDGVKNR

-634 GPSNEAFLVIRLEEW
+634 GPSNQAFVVVSLKEW
-649 SKREFNFFQKIVRKI
+649 SEREFNIFQKAIRKI

-672 ANAILGRIRGEFSQ
+672 LDAILKRIRKEFST
-686 IKEAQIGVF
+686 IKEAQVAIF
-695 SPPAITGM
+695 SPPAISGM

-715 KAEYTPQEMQ
+715 KGEYSPQELEQ
-725 QYSTMLMLAANQ
+725 LATKLIIAANQ
-737 DKRLSNVY
+737 NKDLSNVY

-754 YIVDI
+754 YIVNV
-759 DYHKALAQGI
+759 DYAQAMAQGV
-769 DLQELYSTLSSTL
+769 DLKELYSTMSSTL

-793 GRVFRVQLQAEQRFR
+793 GRVFRVQLQAEQKFR
-808 RHADDLTG
+808 RNANDLTG
-816 IYVKNSSGV
+816 IYVKNNAGK
-825 MVPITTVVSLRQTV
+825 MVPITTIVSLEQSV

-848 QYRSVQFSGQPA
+848 QYRNVQFSGNPA
-860 SGRSSGEA
+860 QGRSSGEA
-868 MKAMEEVATE
+868 MKAMEQVAKAE
-878 TLPKDMGYEWSGT
+878 LPNDIGFEWSGT

-906 ALALTFVYLFL
+906 ALALLFVYLFL

-933 CPLAAAGALLFQLIM
+933 CPLAAAGALLFQLVM

-970 AILIVEFAKVLHEEQ
+970 AILIVEFAKVLHEEN

-1010 FVIGMLPLILAHG
+1010 FVVGMLPLILAHG

-1029 ISVGSTVFGGMLA
+1029 ISVGSTVFGGMMA

-1054 YVIIQHLVDKVL
+1054 YVIIQHFVDIVM
-1066 NKKKSHNLENGEN
+1066 NKKQKVENKEK
-1079 ANNNID
+1079 

>member
-1 MSNKQNN
+1 MNN
-8 NQDIQNNKDLYFFI
+8 NKNSKDNKKDLFFFI
-22 RKPRFAIVI
+22 AKPRFAIVI
-31 SIFLTLVG
+31 SIFITLVG
-39 FIAMTGLKLE
+39 IISMMGLKLE
-49 KYPDITPPQITVS
+49 KYPNITPPQITVT

-71 VVESSVASLLESQIN
+71 VVESSVASILESQIN

-101 SYRLQIYFKVGS
+101 SYQLQIYFKVGS

-124 RIQQIEPKLPE
+124 RIQQVQPKLPE
-135 DVRRLGVTAKQQ
+135 DVKRLGVTAKQR
-147 VSGAG
+147 VAGAG
-152 VAILNL
+152 AAILNL
-158 ASTDGRYSQLDVTN
+158 ASTDGRYSQLEVTN
-172 YASIYI
+172 YASIFI

-196 GNYSMRIW
+196 GDYSMRIW

-217 SEVQKAITTQ
+217 TEVRNAINTQ

-244 QRFQITLRT
+244 QNFQITLRT
-253 KGRLLEPSEFEDIIV
+253 KGRLLEPQEFEDIIV
-268 RSNIDGS
+268 RSNMDGS
-275 SIRIKDIARV
+275 SIKIKDIARV
-285 ELGSETY
+285 ELGSQTY
-292 SRNGKV
+292 SVNGRV
-298 DGKLAAL
+298 DGLPAAL
-305 MQIIQIPGA
+305 LQIIQIPGA
-314 NAIEIVNAVEKKM
+314 NAIDIVNNVEKKIE
-327 AEISKTLPDG
+327 EISKTLPEG
-337 MELAMVHDDTQF
+337 MKLSMVHDDTLF
-349 IRESMS
+349 IRESMK

-372 FIFLG
+372 FVFLG
-377 DPRATLVPLIAIPV
+377 DPRATLIPLLAIPV

-412 FALVLAVATV
+412 FAMVLAVATV

-432 VKRHLEAGKS
+432 VKRHLEEGKT

-447 QITMQEI
+447 QITMEEI

-513 RHEDPNRKP
+513 REEDPNRKP
-522 SNKASAVIKWLFTE
+522 SNKLSAAIKWVFME

-544 TDIYIHYVEKF
+544 TDWYLHCVKKF
-555 VHNQKLTLIVFGG
+555 VYNKKLTLVVYGG
-568 IIVLMLT
+568 IIALMLV
-575 LFKIIPTG
+575 LFKVIPTG

-592 LMAQISLPAGAS
+592 LMAQVNLPSGAS
-604 IARTTEV
+604 LARTSAV
-611 TEMMDD
+611 TVKMEEE
-617 ILKKTEGVEGR
+617 LKKIEGISGTIV
-628 IIFVGM
+628 FVGM
-634 GPSNEAFLVIRLEEW
+634 GPSNQAFMVIRLQEW
-649 SKREFNFFQKIVRKI
+649 EHREFNIFQKIIRKV

-672 ANAILGRIRGEFSQ
+672 LNAILGRIRAQFAP

-695 SPPAITGM
+695 SPPAISGM

-715 KAEYTPQEMQ
+715 KGEYNPQELANFA
-725 QYSTMLMLAANQ
+725 TKLIIAANQ
-737 DKRLSNVY
+737 DKDLSNVY
-745 TQYQANMLQ
+745 TQYQANMMQ
-754 YIVDI
+754 YIVHI
-759 DYHKALAQGI
+759 DYAQAMAQGI
-769 DLQELYSTLSSTL
+769 DLNELYSTLSATL

-793 GRVFRVQLQAEQRFR
+793 GRVFRVQLQAEQKYR
-808 RHADDLTG
+808 RNANDLRG
-816 IYVKNSSGV
+816 IYVKNRAGK
-825 MVPITTVVSLRQTV
+825 MVPITTVVSLEQTV

-848 QYRSVQFSGQPA
+848 QYRNVQFSGSPA
-860 SGRSSGEA
+860 QGRSSGEA
-868 MKAMEEVATE
+868 MKAMEKVAKAE
-878 TLPKDMGYEWSGT
+878 LPKDMGFEWSGT
-891 SKQEIESGGQTTTII
+891 SKQEIESGGQTGTII

-923 WSIPFAVLLI
+923 WSIPLAVLLI
-933 CPLAAAGALLFQLIM
+933 CPLAAAGALIFQLMM

-970 AILIVEFAKVLHEEQ
+970 AILIVEFAKVLHEED
-985 GMSIE
+985 GLSIE
-990 DAAVEASRIRFR
+990 EAAVEASRIRFR

-1010 FVIGMLPLILAHG
+1010 FVVGMLPLILAHG

-1029 ISVGSTVFGGMLA
+1029 ISVGSTVFGGMMA
-1042 AGTIGTVMTPAF
+1042 AGTLGTIMTPAF
-1054 YVIIQHLVDKVL
+1054 YVIIQHLVDVVL
-1066 NKKKSHNLENGEN
+1066 KRTPSEKIENIEE
-1079 ANNNID
+1079 

>member
-1 MSNKQNN
+1 MNN
-8 NQDIQNNKDLYFFI
+8 NQNNKNSEEKDLYFFI

-31 SIFLTLVG
+31 SIFITLVG
-39 FIAMTGLKLE
+39 FIAMAGLKLE
-49 KYPDITPPQITVS
+49 KYPNITPPQITVT

-71 VVESSVASLLESQIN
+71 VVESSVASILESQIN

-101 SYRLQIYFKVGS
+101 SYQLQIYFKVGS

-124 RIQQIEPKLPE
+124 RIQQIQPKLPE
-135 DVRRLGVTAKQQ
+135 DVKRLGVTAKQR

-152 VAILNL
+152 AAILNL
-158 ASTDGRYSQLDVTN
+158 ASTDDRYSHLEVTN

-191 GVYGA
+191 NVYGA
-196 GNYSMRIW
+196 GDYSMRIW
-204 LDTEKMANLNVSV
+204 LDTQKMANLNVSV
-217 SEVQKAITTQ
+217 SEVKNAIATQ

-253 KGRLLEPSEFEDIIV
+253 KGRLLEPAEFEEIIV
-268 RSNIDGS
+268 RSNLDGS
-275 SIRIKDIARV
+275 SVKLKDIARV

-292 SRNGKV
+292 SRSGKV
-298 DGKLAAL
+298 DGKPAAL
-305 MQIIQIPGA
+305 LQIIQIPGA
-314 NAIEIVNAVEKKM
+314 NAIDIVNNVEKKM
-327 AEISKTLPDG
+327 AELSKTIPNG
-337 MELAMVHDDTQF
+337 MELKMVHDDSLF
-349 IRESMS
+349 IRESMK

-377 DPRATLVPLIAIPV
+377 DPRATLIPLIAIPV
-391 SLIGTFAAL
+391 SLIGTFATL

-412 FALVLAVATV
+412 FAMVLAVATV

-432 VKRHLEAGKS
+432 VKRHLEEGKN
-442 PVEAT
+442 PVDAT
-447 QITMQEI
+447 QITMKEI

-513 RHEDPNRKP
+513 REEDPDRKP
-522 SNKASAVIKWLFTE
+522 SNKISAGIKWLFDE

-544 TDIYIHYVEKF
+544 TDIYLHYVKKF
-555 VHNQKLTLIVFGG
+555 VYSQKLTLVVYVSIVA
-568 IIVLMLT
+568 LMLI

-592 LMAQISLPAGAS
+592 LLAQVTLPSGAS
-604 IARTTEV
+604 LARTTDV
-611 TEMMDD
+611 TNRMDD
-617 ILKKTEGVEGR
+617 MLSKIDGVDGR
-628 IIFVGM
+628 IVFVGM
-634 GPSNEAFLVIRLEEW
+634 GPSNQAFFVIRLAEW
-649 SKREFNFFQKIVRKI
+649 EHREFNIFQKMIRKV
-664 QGKETDLS
+664 QGKDTDLS
-672 ANAILGRIRGEFSQ
+672 LNALLGRIRKEFGS
-686 IKEAQIGVF
+686 IKEASIAVF
-695 SPPAITGM
+695 SPPAISGM

-715 KAEYTPQEMQ
+715 KAEYSPQDLEKFATQ
-725 QYSTMLMLAANQ
+725 LMIAANTNK
-737 DKRLSNVY
+737 DLTNVY

-754 YIVDI
+754 YIVNI
-759 DYHKALAQGI
+759 DYAKAMAQGI
-769 DLQELYSTLSSTL
+769 DLSELYATLSSTL

-793 GRVFRVQLQAEQRFR
+793 GRVFRVQLQAEQNYR
-808 RHADDLTG
+808 RNANDLTG
-816 IYVKNSSGV
+816 IYVKNRSGK
-825 MVPITTVVSLRQTV
+825 MVPITTVVSLEQTV

-848 QYRSVQFSGQPA
+848 QYRNVQFSGQPA
-860 SGRSSGEA
+860 QGRSSGEA
-868 MKAMEEVATE
+868 MKAMEKVATE
-878 TLPKDMGYEWSGT
+878 ILPNDMGYEWSGT
-891 SKQEIESGGQTTTII
+891 SKQEIESGGQTLTII
-906 ALALTFVYLFL
+906 ALALIFVYLFL

-933 CPLAAAGALLFQLIM
+933 CPLAAAGALIFQLVM

-970 AILIVEFAKVLHEEQ
+970 AILIVEFAKELHETDGLSVE
-985 GMSIE
+985 E
-990 DAAVEASRIRFR
+990 AAIEASKIRFR

-1010 FVIGMLPLILAHG
+1010 FVVGMLPLILAHG

-1029 ISVGSTVFGGMLA
+1029 ISVGSTVFGGMMA
-1042 AGTIGTVMTPAF
+1042 AGTLGTIMTPAF
-1054 YVIIQHLVDKVL
+1054 YVIIQNLVDKVL
-1066 NKKKSHNLENGEN
+1066 GRHKKAE
-1079 ANNNID
+1079 

>member
-1 MSNKQNN
+1 MNN
-8 NQDIQNNKDLYFFI
+8 NQNSNKTQEKDLYFFI

-31 SIFLTLVG
+31 SIFITLVG
-39 FIAMTGLKLE
+39 FIAMAGLKLE
-49 KYPDITPPQITVS
+49 KYPNITPPQITVT

-71 VVESSVASLLESQIN
+71 VVESSVASILESQIN

-101 SYRLQIYFKVGS
+101 SYQLQIYFKVGS

-124 RIQQIEPKLPE
+124 RIQQIQPKLPE
-135 DVRRLGVTAKQQ
+135 DVKRLGVTAKQR

-152 VAILNL
+152 AAILNL
-158 ASTDGRYSQLDVTN
+158 ASTDDRYSHLEVTN

-191 GVYGA
+191 NVYGA
-196 GNYSMRIW
+196 GDYSMRIW
-204 LDTEKMANLNVSV
+204 LDTQKMANLNVSV
-217 SEVQKAITTQ
+217 SELRNAISTQ

-253 KGRLLEPSEFEDIIV
+253 KGRLLEPAEFEEIIV
-268 RSNIDGS
+268 RSNLDGS
-275 SIRIKDIARV
+275 SVKLKDIARV

-292 SRNGKV
+292 SRSGKV
-298 DGKLAAL
+298 DGKPAAL
-305 MQIIQIPGA
+305 LQIIQIPGA
-314 NAIEIVNAVEKKM
+314 NAIDIVNNVEKKM
-327 AEISKTLPDG
+327 AELSKTIPNG
-337 MELAMVHDDTQF
+337 MELKMVHDDSLF
-349 IRESMS
+349 IRESMK

-377 DPRATLVPLIAIPV
+377 DPRATLIPLIAIPV
-391 SLIGTFAAL
+391 SLIGTFATL
-400 PVFDMSINLLTL
+400 PVFNMSINLLTL
-412 FALVLAVATV
+412 FAMVLAVATV

-432 VKRHLEAGKS
+432 VKRHLEEGKN

-447 QITMQEI
+447 QITMKEI

-513 RHEDPNRKP
+513 REEDPDRKP
-522 SNKASAVIKWLFTE
+522 SNKISGGIKWLFTE

-544 TDIYIHYVEKF
+544 TDIYLHYVKKF
-555 VHNQKLTLIVFGG
+555 VYSQKLTLIVYGS
-568 IIVLMLT
+568 IVALMLV

-592 LMAQISLPAGAS
+592 LLAQVTLPSGAS
-604 IARTTEV
+604 LARTTDV
-611 TEMMDD
+611 TNRMDEMLSKID
-617 ILKKTEGVEGR
+617 GVDGR
-628 IIFVGM
+628 IVFVGM
-634 GPSNEAFLVIRLEEW
+634 GPSNQAFFVIRLAEW
-649 SKREFNFFQKIVRKI
+649 EHREFNIFQKLIRKV

-672 ANAILGRIRGEFSQ
+672 LNALLGRIRKEFGS
-686 IKEAQIGVF
+686 IKEASIAVF
-695 SPPAITGM
+695 SPPAISGM

-715 KAEYTPQEMQ
+715 KAEYSPQDLEKFATQ
-725 QYSTMLMLAANQ
+725 LMIAANSNK
-737 DKRLSNVY
+737 DLSNVY

-754 YIVDI
+754 YIVNI
-759 DYHKALAQGI
+759 DYAKAMAQGI
-769 DLQELYSTLSSTL
+769 DLSELYATLSSTL

-793 GRVFRVQLQAEQRFR
+793 GRVFRVQLQAEQNYR
-808 RHADDLTG
+808 RSANDLTG
-816 IYVKNSSGV
+816 IYVKNRSGK
-825 MVPITTVVSLRQTV
+825 MVPITTVVSLEQTV

-848 QYRSVQFSGQPA
+848 QYRNVQFSGQPA
-860 SGRSSGEA
+860 QGRSSGEA
-868 MKAMEEVATE
+868 MKAMEKVASE
-878 TLPKDMGYEWSGT
+878 ILPNDMGYEWSGT
-891 SKQEIESGGQTTTII
+891 SKQEIESGGQTVTII
-906 ALALTFVYLFL
+906 ALALIFVYLFL

-933 CPLAAAGALLFQLIM
+933 CPLAAAGALIFQLVM

-970 AILIVEFAKVLHEEQ
+970 AILIVEFAKELHETDGLSVE
-985 GMSIE
+985 E
-990 DAAVEASRIRFR
+990 AAVEASKIRFR

-1010 FVIGMLPLILAHG
+1010 FVVGMLPLILAHG

-1029 ISVGSTVFGGMLA
+1029 ISVGSTVFGGMMA
-1042 AGTIGTVMTPAF
+1042 AGTLGTIMTPAF
-1054 YVIIQHLVDKVL
+1054 YVIIQNLVDKVL
-1066 NKKKSHNLENGEN
+1066 GRHKKTE
-1079 ANNNID
+1079 

>member
-1 MSNKQNN
+1 MLDNKEPQK
-8 NQDIQNNKDLYFFI
+8 NNKEELYFFI

-31 SIFLTLVG
+31 SLFITLVG
-39 FIAMTGLKLE
+39 IIAMMGLKLE
-49 KYPDITPPQITVS
+49 KYPNITPPQIQVT

-71 VVESSVASLLESQIN
+71 VVESSVASILESQIN
-86 GVEDMLYMISTSSDE
+86 GVEDMLYMVSTSSDE
-101 SYRLQIYFKVGS
+101 SYQLQIYFKVGS

-124 RIQQIEPKLPE
+124 RIQQIQPKLPE
-135 DVRRLGVTAKQQ
+135 DVKRLGVTAKQQ

-158 ASTDGRYSQLDVTN
+158 ASTDGRYSQLEVTN
-172 YASIYI
+172 YASIFI

-217 SEVQKAITTQ
+217 SEVQQAINTQ

-244 QRFQITLRT
+244 QKFQITLRT
-253 KGRLLEPSEFEDIIV
+253 KGRLLEPEEFENIIV

-275 SIRIKDIARV
+275 SIKIKDIARV

-292 SRNGKV
+292 SRNGRV
-298 DGKLAAL
+298 DGNPAAL

-314 NAIEIVNAVEKKM
+314 NSIEIVNEVKEKM
-327 AEISKTLPDG
+327 AELEKTIPDG
-337 MELAMVHDDTQF
+337 MKLSMVHDDTQF
-349 IRESMS
+349 IRESMK

-372 FIFLG
+372 FVFLG

-412 FALVLAVATV
+412 FAMVLAVATV

-432 VKRHLEAGKS
+432 VKRHLENGMT

-447 QITMQEI
+447 QITMKEI

-484 QFAVCIAVSIA
+484 QFAVCIAISIA

-513 RHEDPNRKP
+513 RAEDPNRKP
-522 SNKASAVIKWLFTE
+522 SNKMSAAIKWIFME

-544 TDIYIHYVEKF
+544 TDLYIHCVKKF
-555 VHNQKLTLIVFGG
+555 VYNKKLTLVTYVG
-568 IIVLMLT
+568 IIVLMLV
-575 LFKIIPTG
+575 LFKMIPTG

-592 LMAQISLPAGAS
+592 LMAQINLPAGAS
-604 IARTTEV
+604 LARTTDV
-611 TEMMDD
+611 THEMEENLQK
-617 ILKKTEGVEGR
+617 IEGIEGV
-628 IIFVGM
+628 IVFVGM
-634 GPSNEAFLVIRLEEW
+634 GPSNQAFMVIRLDEW
-649 SKREFNFFQKIVRKI
+649 DKREFNIFQKAVRFV

-672 ANAILGRIRGEFSQ
+672 LNAILGRIRKEFSS
-686 IKEAQIGVF
+686 IRTAQIGVF
-695 SPPAITGM
+695 SPPAISGM
-703 SMLGGFEFQMLS
+703 SMVGGFEFQMLS
-715 KAEYTPQEMQ
+715 KGEYTPQEMEQ
-725 QYSTMLMLAANQ
+725 WANKLLAAANANK
-737 DKRLSNVY
+737 DLTNVY

-759 DYHKALAQGI
+759 DYAKAMAQGI

-793 GRVFRVQLQAEQRFR
+793 GRVFRVQMQAEQKYR
-808 RHADDLTG
+808 RSANDLTG
-816 IYVKNSSGV
+816 IYVKNKSGK

-848 QYRSVQFSGQPA
+848 QYRNVQISGQPA

-868 MKAMEEVATE
+868 MKAMQDVAIS

-906 ALALTFVYLFL
+906 ALALIFVYLFL

-933 CPLAAAGALLFQLIM
+933 CPLAAAGALIFQLIM

-970 AILIVEFAKVLHEEQ
+970 AILIVEFAKELHETD
-985 GMSIE
+985 GKPIE
-990 DAAVEASRIRFR
+990 EAAVEASQIRFR

-1010 FVIGMLPLILAHG
+1010 FVVGMLPLILAHG

-1029 ISVGSTVFGGMLA
+1029 ISVGSTVFGGMMA
-1042 AGTIGTVMTPAF
+1042 AGTLGTIMTPAF
-1054 YVIIQHLVDKVL
+1054 YVIIQHFVDIVMNKKVDK
-1066 NKKKSHNLENGEN
+1066 KEE
-1079 ANNNID
+1079 

>member
-1 MSNKQNN
+1 MSNNN
-8 NQDIQNNKDLYFFI
+8 EHKTTEDKDLYFFI
-22 RKPRFAIVI
+22 RKPRFAMVI
-31 SIFLTLVG
+31 SIFITLVG
-39 FIAMTGLKLE
+39 IIAMTGLKLE
-49 KYPDITPPQITVS
+49 KYPNITPPQIMVT

-71 VVESSVASLLESQIN
+71 VVESSVASVLESQIN

-101 SYRLQIYFKVGS
+101 SYQLQIYFKVGS

-124 RIQQIEPKLPE
+124 RIQQIQPKLPE
-135 DVRRLGVTAKQQ
+135 DVKRLGVTAKQQ
-147 VSGAG
+147 VAGAG
-152 VAILNL
+152 AAILNL
-158 ASTDGRYSQLDVTN
+158 TSTDGRYSQLEVTN
-172 YASIYI
+172 YASIFI

-191 GVYGA
+191 NVYGA

-217 SEVQKAITTQ
+217 LEVQNAINTQ

-239 PGPDK
+239 PGDDK

-253 KGRLLEPSEFEDIIV
+253 KGRLLQPEEFENIIV
-268 RSNIDGS
+268 RSNMDGS
-275 SIRIKDIARV
+275 NIKIKDVARV

-292 SRNGKV
+292 SRNGRV
-298 DGKLAAL
+298 NGQPAAL
-305 MQIIQIPGA
+305 IQIIQIPGA

-327 AEISKTLPDG
+327 AELSKTIPDG
-337 MELAMVHDDTQF
+337 MKLAMEHDETLF
-349 IRESMS
+349 IRESMK

-372 FIFLG
+372 FVFLG

-391 SLIGTFAAL
+391 SLVGTFAAL
-400 PVFDMSINLLTL
+400 PIFDMSINLLTL
-412 FALVLAVATV
+412 FAMVLAVATV

-432 VKRHLEAGKS
+432 VKRHLEDGKS
-442 PVEAT
+442 PIEAT
-447 QITMQEI
+447 QITMKEI

-513 RHEDPNRKP
+513 RHEDPDRKP
-522 SNKASAVIKWLFTE
+522 SNKISAAIKWIFTE

-544 TDIYIHYVEKF
+544 TDIYLHYVKLL
-555 VHNQKLTLIVFGG
+555 VYNKKLTLVIYGG
-568 IIVLMLT
+568 IIVLMLV

-592 LMAQISLPAGAS
+592 LMSQVTLPAGAS
-604 IARTTEV
+604 IARTTDV
-611 TEMMDD
+611 TTRMDN
-617 ILKKTEGVEGR
+617 ILKDMDGVRSR
-628 IIFVGM
+628 IVFVGM
-634 GPSNEAFLVIRLEEW
+634 GPSNQAFVVIALKEW
-649 SKREFNFFQKIVRKI
+649 SEREFNIFQKAIRKI

-672 ANAILGRIRGEFSQ
+672 STAILKRLRKEFSA
-686 IKEAQIGVF
+686 IKEANIAVF
-695 SPPAITGM
+695 SPPAISGM

-715 KAEYTPQEMQ
+715 KGEYSPQEMEQ
-725 QYSTMLMLAANQ
+725 FATKLIMAANQ
-737 DKRLSNVY
+737 NKDLSNVY

-754 YIVDI
+754 YIVNV
-759 DYHKALAQGI
+759 DYAQAMAQGVN
-769 DLQELYSTLSSTL
+769 LQELYSTLSSTL

-793 GRVFRVQLQAEQRFR
+793 GRVFRVQLQAEQKFR
-808 RHADDLTG
+808 RNANDLKG
-816 IYVKNSSGV
+816 IYVKNNAGK
-825 MVPITTVVSLRQTV
+825 MVPITTIVSLEQTV

-848 QYRSVQFSGQPA
+848 QYRNVQFSGNPA
-860 SGRSSGEA
+860 QGRSSGEA
-868 MKAMEEVATE
+868 MKAMEQVAKAE
-878 TLPKDMGYEWSGT
+878 LPNDMGFEWSGT

-906 ALALTFVYLFL
+906 ALALLFVYLFL

-933 CPLAAAGALLFQLIM
+933 CPLAAAGALIFQLVM

-970 AILIVEFAKVLHEEQ
+970 AILIVEFAKVLHEEN
-985 GMSIE
+985 GMTIE
-990 DAAVEASRIRFR
+990 DAAVEASKIRFR

-1010 FVIGMLPLILAHG
+1010 FVVGMLPLILAHG

-1054 YVIIQHLVDKVL
+1054 YVIIQHFVDLVM
-1066 NKKKSHNLENGEN
+1066 NKKVENTEK
-1079 ANNNID
+1079 

>member
-1 MSNKQNN
+1 MNN
-8 NQDIQNNKDLYFFI
+8 NQNSNKTQEKDLYFFI

-31 SIFLTLVG
+31 SIFITLVG
-39 FIAMTGLKLE
+39 FIAMAGLKLE
-49 KYPDITPPQITVS
+49 KYPNITPPQITVT

-71 VVESSVASLLESQIN
+71 VVESSVASILESQIN

-101 SYRLQIYFKVGS
+101 SYQLQIYFKVGS

-124 RIQQIEPKLPE
+124 RIQQIQPKLPE
-135 DVRRLGVTAKQQ
+135 DVKRLGVTAKQR

-152 VAILNL
+152 AAILNL
-158 ASTDGRYSQLDVTN
+158 ASTDDRYSHLEVTN

-191 GVYGA
+191 NVYGA
-196 GNYSMRIW
+196 GDYSMRIW
-204 LDTEKMANLNVSV
+204 LDTQKMANLNVSV
-217 SEVQKAITTQ
+217 SEVRNAISTQ

-253 KGRLLEPSEFEDIIV
+253 KGRLLEPAEFEEIIV
-268 RSNIDGS
+268 RSNLDGS
-275 SIRIKDIARV
+275 SVKLKDIARV

-292 SRNGKV
+292 SRSGKV
-298 DGKLAAL
+298 DGKPAAL
-305 MQIIQIPGA
+305 LQIIQIPGA
-314 NAIEIVNAVEKKM
+314 NAIDIVNNVEKKM
-327 AEISKTLPDG
+327 AELSKTIPNG
-337 MELAMVHDDTQF
+337 MELKMVHDDSLF
-349 IRESMS
+349 IRESMK

-377 DPRATLVPLIAIPV
+377 DPRATLIPLIAIPV
-391 SLIGTFAAL
+391 SLIGTFATL
-400 PVFDMSINLLTL
+400 PVFNMSINLLTL
-412 FALVLAVATV
+412 FAMVLAVATV

-432 VKRHLEAGKS
+432 VKRHLEEGKN

-447 QITMQEI
+447 QITMKEI

-513 RHEDPNRKP
+513 REEDPDRKP
-522 SNKASAVIKWLFTE
+522 SNKISAGIKWLFTE

-544 TDIYIHYVEKF
+544 TDLYLHYVKKF
-555 VHNQKLTLIVFGG
+555 VYSQKLTLIVYGS
-568 IIVLMLT
+568 IIALMLV

-592 LMAQISLPAGAS
+592 LLAQVNLPSGAS
-604 IARTTEV
+604 LARTTDV
-611 TEMMDD
+611 TNRMDE
-617 ILKKTEGVEGR
+617 ILSKIDGVDGR
-628 IIFVGM
+628 IVFVGM
-634 GPSNEAFLVIRLEEW
+634 GPSNQAFFVIRLAEW
-649 SKREFNFFQKIVRKI
+649 EHREFNIFQKLIRKV

-672 ANAILGRIRGEFSQ
+672 LNALLGRIRKEFGS
-686 IKEAQIGVF
+686 IKEASIAVF
-695 SPPAITGM
+695 SPPAISGM

-715 KAEYTPQEMQ
+715 KAEYSPQDLEKFATQ
-725 QYSTMLMLAANQ
+725 LMIAANSNK
-737 DKRLSNVY
+737 DLSNVY

-754 YIVDI
+754 YIVNI
-759 DYHKALAQGI
+759 DYAKAMAQGI
-769 DLQELYSTLSSTL
+769 DLSELYATLSSTL

-793 GRVFRVQLQAEQRFR
+793 GRVFRVQLQAEQNYR
-808 RHADDLTG
+808 RSANDLTG
-816 IYVKNSSGV
+816 IYVKNRSGK
-825 MVPITTVVSLRQTV
+825 MVPITTVVSLEQTV

-848 QYRSVQFSGQPA
+848 QYRNVQFSGQPA
-860 SGRSSGEA
+860 QGRSSGEA
-868 MKAMEEVATE
+868 MKAMEKVASE
-878 TLPKDMGYEWSGT
+878 ILPNDMGYEWSGT
-891 SKQEIESGGQTTTII
+891 SKQEIESGGQTVTII
-906 ALALTFVYLFL
+906 ALALIFVYLFL

-933 CPLAAAGALLFQLIM
+933 CPLAAAGALIFQLVM

-970 AILIVEFAKVLHEEQ
+970 AILIVEFAKELHETDGLSVE
-985 GMSIE
+985 E
-990 DAAVEASRIRFR
+990 AAVEASKIRFR

-1010 FVIGMLPLILAHG
+1010 FVVGMLPLILAHG

-1029 ISVGSTVFGGMLA
+1029 ISVGSTVFGGMMA
-1042 AGTIGTVMTPAF
+1042 AGTLGTIMTPAF
-1054 YVIIQHLVDKVL
+1054 YVIIQNLVDKAL
-1066 NKKKSHNLENGEN
+1066 GRTKSIQ
-1079 ANNNID
+1079 NN

>member
-1 MSNKQNN
+1 MNNNQNN
-8 NQDIQNNKDLYFFI
+8 NNFEEKDLYFFI

-31 SIFLTLVG
+31 SIFITLVG
-39 FIAMTGLKLE
+39 FIAMAGLKLE
-49 KYPDITPPQITVS
+49 KYPNITPPQITVT

-71 VVESSVASLLESQIN
+71 VVESSVASILESQIN

-101 SYRLQIYFKVGS
+101 SYQLQIYFKVGS

-124 RIQQIEPKLPE
+124 RIQQIQPKLPE
-135 DVRRLGVTAKQQ
+135 DVKRLGVTAKQR

-152 VAILNL
+152 AAILNL
-158 ASTDGRYSQLDVTN
+158 ASTDDRFSHLEVTN

-191 GVYGA
+191 NVYGA
-196 GNYSMRIW
+196 GDYSMRIW
-204 LDTEKMANLNVSV
+204 LDTQKMANLNVSV
-217 SEVQKAITTQ
+217 SEVRNAISTQ

-253 KGRLLEPSEFEDIIV
+253 KGRLLEPAEFEEIIV
-268 RSNIDGS
+268 RSNLDGS
-275 SIRIKDIARV
+275 SVKLKDIARV

-292 SRNGKV
+292 SRSGKV
-298 DGKLAAL
+298 DGKPAAL
-305 MQIIQIPGA
+305 LQIIQIPGA
-314 NAIEIVNAVEKKM
+314 NAIDIVNNVEKKM
-327 AEISKTLPDG
+327 AELSKTIPSG
-337 MELAMVHDDTQF
+337 MELKMVHDDSLF
-349 IRESMS
+349 IRESMK

-377 DPRATLVPLIAIPV
+377 DPRATLIPLIAIPV
-391 SLIGTFAAL
+391 SLIGTFATL
-400 PVFDMSINLLTL
+400 PIFNMSINLLTL
-412 FALVLAVATV
+412 FAMVLAVATV

-432 VKRHLEAGKS
+432 VKRHLEEGKN
-442 PVEAT
+442 PVDAT
-447 QITMQEI
+447 QITMKEI

-513 RHEDPNRKP
+513 REEDPNRKP
-522 SNKASAVIKWLFTE
+522 SNKISAGIKWLFTE

-544 TDIYIHYVEKF
+544 TDIYLHCVKKF
-555 VHNQKLTLIVFGG
+555 VYSQKLTLIVYGS
-568 IIVLMLT
+568 IVALMLI

-592 LMAQISLPAGAS
+592 LLAQVTLPSGAS
-604 IARTTEV
+604 LARTTDV
-611 TEMMDD
+611 TNRMDEMLSKID
-617 ILKKTEGVEGR
+617 GVDGR
-628 IIFVGM
+628 IVFVGM
-634 GPSNEAFLVIRLEEW
+634 GPSNQAFFVIRLKEW
-649 SKREFNFFQKIVRKI
+649 EHREFNIFQKMIRKV

-672 ANAILGRIRGEFSQ
+672 LNALLGRIRKEFGS
-686 IKEAQIGVF
+686 IKEASIAVF
-695 SPPAITGM
+695 SPPAISGM

-715 KAEYTPQEMQ
+715 KAEYSPQDLEKYATQ
-725 QYSTMLMLAANQ
+725 LMIAANNNK
-737 DKRLSNVY
+737 DLSNVY

-754 YIVDI
+754 YIVNI
-759 DYHKALAQGI
+759 DYAKAMAQGI
-769 DLQELYSTLSSTL
+769 DLTELYATLSSTL

-793 GRVFRVQLQAEQRFR
+793 GRVFRVQLQAEQNYR
-808 RHADDLTG
+808 RSANDLTG
-816 IYVKNSSGV
+816 IYVKNRSGK
-825 MVPITTVVSLRQTV
+825 MVPITTVVSLEQTV

-848 QYRSVQFSGQPA
+848 QYRNVQFSGQPA
-860 SGRSSGEA
+860 QGRSSGEA
-868 MKAMEEVATE
+868 MKAMEKVAAE
-878 TLPKDMGYEWSGT
+878 ILPNDMGYEWSGT
-891 SKQEIESGGQTTTII
+891 SKQEIESGGQTVTII
-906 ALALTFVYLFL
+906 ALALIFVYLFL

-933 CPLAAAGALLFQLIM
+933 CPLAAAGALIFQLVM

-970 AILIVEFAKVLHEEQ
+970 AILIVEFAKELHETDGLSVE
-985 GMSIE
+985 E
-990 DAAVEASRIRFR
+990 AAVEASKIRFR

-1010 FVIGMLPLILAHG
+1010 FVVGMLPLILAHG

-1029 ISVGSTVFGGMLA
+1029 ISVGSIVFGGMMA
-1042 AGTIGTVMTPAF
+1042 AGTLGTIMTPAF
-1054 YVIIQHLVDKVL
+1054 YVIIQNLVDKVL
-1066 NKKKSHNLENGEN
+1066 GRKPENE
-1079 ANNNID
+1079 

>member
-1 MSNKQNN
+1 MNN
-8 NQDIQNNKDLYFFI
+8 ETNNENIDKKNLYFFI
-22 RKPRFAIVI
+22 AKPRFAIVI
-31 SIFLTLVG
+31 SLFITIVG
-39 FIAMTGLKLE
+39 IIAMSGLKLE
-49 KYPDITPPQITVS
+49 KYPDITPVQISVS

-71 VVESSVASLLESQIN
+71 VVESSVASIVESQVN

-101 SYRLQIYFKVGS
+101 SYQLQIYFKVGS

-124 RIQQIEPKLPE
+124 RIQQIQPKLPE
-135 DVRRLGVTAKQQ
+135 DVKRLGVTAKQQ

-152 VAILNL
+152 VCILNL
-158 ASTDGRYSQLDVTN
+158 ASTDNRYSQLDVTN
-172 YASIYI
+172 YASIFV

-191 GVYGA
+191 NVFGA

-204 LDTEKMANLNVSV
+204 LDTQKMANLSVSV
-217 SEVQKAITTQ
+217 TELQAAINTQ

-234 ALGQE
+234 SLGQE

-253 KGRLLEPSEFEDIIV
+253 KGRLLEPEEFENIII
-268 RSNIDGS
+268 RSNQDGS
-275 SIRIKDIARV
+275 SIRIKDVARV

-292 SRNGKV
+292 SRNGQV
-298 DGKLAAL
+298 NGNPAAL
-305 MQIIQIPGA
+305 LQIIQIPGA
-314 NAIEIVNAVEKKM
+314 NAIDIVKDVEHKM
-327 AEISKTLPDG
+327 TELSKTIPDG
-337 MELAMVHDDTQF
+337 MRLAMVHDDTLF
-349 IRESMS
+349 ITESMK
-355 EVVKTIIETSI
+355 EVVKTIVETSI

-377 DPRATLVPLIAIPV
+377 DPRATLIPLLAIPV

-400 PVFDMSINLLTL
+400 PMFDMSINLLTL
-412 FALVLAVATV
+412 FAMVLAVATV

-432 VKRHLEAGKS
+432 VKRHLEEGKT
-442 PVEAT
+442 PLVAT
-447 QITMQEI
+447 QLTMEEV
-454 GGALVSMALVL
+454 GGALVAMALVL

-513 RHEDPNRKP
+513 RSEDPNRKP
-522 SNKASAVIKWLFTE
+522 SNRISAAIKWVFDK
-536 FNVYFQKL
+536 FNAYFQDL
-544 TDIYIHYVEKF
+544 TEVYLHYVKKL
-555 VHNQKLTLIVFGG
+555 VYDKKLTLIIYGS
-568 IIVLMLT
+568 IIALMIG
-575 LFKIIPTG
+575 LFMIIPTG

-592 LMAQISLPAGAS
+592 LFAQVNLPSGAALS
-604 IARTTEV
+604 RTSDVAAR
-611 TEMMDD
+611 MDKMLVETD
-617 ILKKTEGVEGR
+617 GVADR
-628 IIFVGM
+628 IVFVGM
-634 GPSNEAFLVIRLEEW
+634 GPSNQAFMVIRLDEW
-649 SKREFNFFQKIVRKI
+649 EHREFNIFQKGWRMI
-664 QGKETDLS
+664 QGKETDMSL
-672 ANAILGRIRGEFSQ
+672 NAILGRIRKDFGT

-695 SPPAITGM
+695 SPPAISGM

-715 KAEYTPQEMQ
+715 KGEYSPQE
-725 QYSTMLMLAANQ
+725 LEGLANKLLLAANQ
-737 DKRLSNVY
+737 DKNLSNVF

-754 YIVDI
+754 YIVEI
-759 DYHKALAQGI
+759 DYDQALAQGV
-769 DLQELYSTLSSTL
+769 DLTELYRTLSSTL

-793 GRVFRVQLQAEQRFR
+793 GRVFRVQLQAEQKFR
-808 RHADDLTG
+808 RSANDLRG
-816 IYVKNSSGV
+816 IYVKNKAGK
-825 MVPITTVVSLRQTV
+825 MVPIMTIVSLKQTV

-848 QYRSVQFSGQPA
+848 QYRNVQFSGNPA
-860 SGRSSGEA
+860 AGRSSGEA
-868 MKAMEEVATE
+868 MHAMEAVALNE
-878 TLPKDMGYEWSGT
+878 LPKDIGFEWSGT
-891 SKQEIESGGQTTTII
+891 SKQELESGGQTMSII
-906 ALALTFVYLFL
+906 ALALIFVYLFL

-923 WSIPFAVLLI
+923 WSIPLAVLLI
-933 CPLAAAGALLFQLIM
+933 CPLAAAGALLFQLMM

-970 AILIVEFAKVLHEEQ
+970 AILIVEFAKVLHEDQ

-990 DAAVEASRIRFR
+990 EAAVEASRIRFR

-1042 AGTIGTVMTPAF
+1042 AGTLGTIMTPAF
-1054 YVIIQHLVDKVL
+1054 YVIIQHLVDMASGKKAKKVE
-1066 NKKKSHNLENGEN
+1066 KEQE
-1079 ANNNID
+1079 